1 MSKIETGGPAFPR
14 SAAEHSQGGHYE
26 QDGMTL
32 RDYFAAIALQGM
44 LTNGFMPK
52 EVTIEVMSS
61 YAYEDQEQY
70 KKDCA
75 QNNYAALA
83 YRMADAMLSAR
94 GGDRD

>member
-1 MSKIETGGPAFPR
+1 MSKIETGGPAFPV
-14 SAAEHSQGGHYE
+14 SVPVDFQFAHE
-26 QDGMTL
+26 GMTL

-75 QNNYAALA
+75 QNHYSALA
-83 YRMADAMLSAR
+83 YRMADAMLAAR